1 MPAEFRR
8 EVDVVIAGGGYA
20 GLAAARALGSRA
32 LVIDQHAIGAIQH
45 SACAMPLPI
54 AERFGVRD
62 AVVRV
67 YPDGYVHTR
76 RGTAHFRVRPPYCIF
91 DHERL
96 CRSMFDRSGADF
108 LRARIQ
114 GLDGNTVQTSAGPVT
129 GRILIDATGWPAA
142 LAVAR
147 RPELADRKRLTVG
160 IEAEL
165 PGRAEGIHFYF
176 DETLIRRGYA
186 WLFPAGETLRLGVGS
201 YEPAS
206 TLTAALGVFLD
217 RLGYAGKPH
226 RGGMIP
232 WFDRPPTVG
241 NLFLVGDAAGQC
253 VPLTAEGIRFALHF
267 GDLAG
272 TLARQALADE
282 RTLDDALATYR
293 QHVRPH
299 RRRTALMRFAQGF
312 VGVLPNRTIFR
323 IAQTLTLPPIE
334 TRFMRRY
341 AAWSA

>member
-1 MPAEFRR
+1 MPRELRP

-20 GLAAARALGSRA
+20 GLAAALALGPRA

-45 SACAMPLPI
+45 SACAMPLPL
-54 AERFGVRD
+54 AERFGVSA
-62 AVVRV
+62 AVVQA

-76 RGTAHFRVRPPYCIF
+76 HATAHFRVRPPYCIF
-91 DHERL
+91 DHEHL
-96 CRSMFDRSGADF
+96 CRSLFERSGADF

-114 GLDGNTVQTSAGPVT
+114 GLDGNTVRTSAGPVT

-142 LAVAR
+142 LATAR
-147 RPELADRKRLTVG
+147 RPELAERKRLTVG

-165 PGRAEGIHFYF
+165 PGRAESIHFYF
-176 DETLIRRGYA
+176 DDTLVRRGYA
-186 WLFPAGETLRLGVGS
+186 WLFPAGNTLRLGVCS
-201 YEPAS
+201 YEPAPA
-206 TLTAALGVFLD
+206 LTAALDTFLD

-226 RGGMIP
+226 RGGLIP
-232 WFDRPPTVG
+232 WFDRPPTVD
-241 NLFLVGDAAGQC
+241 NLFLAGDAAGQC

-272 TLARQALADE
+272 TLARQALTGE
-282 RTLDDALATYR
+282 RTLADALATYR
-293 QHVRPH
+293 QSVRLH

-312 VGVLPNRTIFR
+312 IGVLPNRTIHQ
-323 IAQTLTLPPIE
+323 IAHALTLRPIE
-334 TRFMRRY
+334 GRFMRRY